1 MIDGMSWVLSDM
13 TITYIV
19 ISIVG
24 VGIILYTYLKQRG
37 NMKKLMNKI
46 DDKYTKFT
54 MTQKILCWVCLIYLT
69 IYLLNRVG
77 ML

>member
-1 MIDGMSWVLSDM
+1 MSWVLSDM

>member
-1 MIDGMSWVLSDM
+1 
-13 TITYIV
+13 
-19 ISIVG
+19 
-24 VGIILYTYLKQRG
+24 
-37 NMKKLMNKI
+37 MKKLMNKI

>member
-24 VGIILYTYLKQRG
+24 VGIILYTYLK
-37 NMKKLMNKI
+37 
-46 DDKYTKFT
+46 
-54 MTQKILCWVCLIYLT
+54 
-69 IYLLNRVG
+69 
-77 ML
+77 